1 MMNDWQD
8 TLGLQLQEDLR
19 SVDGEIQLLEEALR
33 LPRTGLTALD
43 VSEKRGRLAELEIR
57 QSALRLSLQ
66 AHRIQRERERG
77 MDR

>member
-19 SVDGEIQLLEEALR
+19 SVDGEIQLLEEALS

-43 VSEKRGRLAELEIR
+43 VSEKRGRLAELKIR

-77 MDR
+77 IDR